1 MLRYIIVNK
10 TQAKCSVHKPEDVCG
25 ITEKVQSVATN
36 QNQRRNSMTTD
47 IWENAPE
54 WATHYS
60 TVYEMFIGVYDEGIV
75 SYGVLT
81 DPLIKRPQKE
91 WDGTGL
97 PPVGTRC
104 LYGREEG
111 TVVAHV
117 LDRSIVEVIFQYDSK
132 AKGWISDT
140 AGFKPLPTQEQKER
154 ESAVKEMVGTFK
166 LSRDNAERLYD
177 AGYRKAK
184 LDKN

>member
-1 MLRYIIVNK
+1 
-10 TQAKCSVHKPEDVCG
+10 
-25 ITEKVQSVATN
+25 
-36 QNQRRNSMTTD
+36 MTTD
-47 IWENAPE
+47 IWKNAPE

-60 TVYEMFIGVYDEGIV
+60 TTHQMFIGICDDKII
-75 SYGVLT
+75 SYGAVA
-81 DPLIKRPQKE
+81 DILIKRPQKD
-91 WDGTGL
+91 WDGMGL

-104 LYGREEG
+104 LYGQEEG

-117 LDRSIVEVIFQYDSK
+117 LDRSIVEVIFQYDRN

-154 ESAVKEMVGTFK
+154 ESAVKEMIDTFK

-177 AGYRKAK
+177 AGYRKAQ